1 MKSGLNE
8 EVKLMNLVR
17 FLEIYKGEKWA
28 VNDLLSEKD
37 KLFIKSKTLENL
49 NSDLLS
55 EALRNGARI
64 KVLNVNNKENI
75 IRYTPKELEI
85 LRLEIL
91 KNIFKINIETTQDY
105 LTREVAIGNIID
117 VLAIQSKNGF
127 FRLSEEQLDY
137 LNNQIKDYKEDLDE
151 RRKVK

>member
-75 IRYTPKELEI
+75 IRYSTKELEI

-151 RRKVK
+151 RRRVK

>member
-137 LNNQIKDYKEDLDE
+137 LNSQIKDYKEDLDE
-151 RRKVK
+151 RRRVK